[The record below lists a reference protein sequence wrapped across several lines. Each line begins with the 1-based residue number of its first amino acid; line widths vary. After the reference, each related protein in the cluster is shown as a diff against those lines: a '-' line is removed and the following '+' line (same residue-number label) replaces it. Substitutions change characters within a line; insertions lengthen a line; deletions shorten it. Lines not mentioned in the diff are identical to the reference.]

1 MERNYYYCPFCHTAT
16 AQIEVSLKEIAA
28 HENNDLGVFATAIDE
43 FLGTRVNRRYAEIRG
58 NRYWKC
64 GKCLR
69 IYRRD
74 IRGEIIAQVH
84 TSVEGYYN
92 PTSSERGVETS
103 NSINFNTFQVVVFQ
117 PQDKLD
123 SSLTPQLPQRSWIVS
138 EIKVPL
144 SKWDGGGFVSKAPEY
159 AVTLFREDAKN
170 SLSEL
175 EKTVRIIEYAIPNKQ
190 SVDTRSIKKSLRED
204 GCVKVSN
211 LSESEAKVIEDKLK
225 EFGFQFILDYKIE
238 GY

>member
-1 MERNYYYCPFCHTAT
+1 MERNFYYCPFCHTAT
-16 AQIEVSLKEIAA
+16 AQIEVSLREIAA
-28 HENNDLGVFATAIDE
+28 HENNDLGAFATAIDE
-43 FLGTRVNRRYAEIRG
+43 FLGARVNRRYAEISG

-84 TSVEGYYN
+84 TSVEGYFN
-92 PTSSERGVETS
+92 PTSSERGVKTS
-103 NSINFNTFQVVVFQ
+103 DSINFNTFQVVVFQ
-117 PQDKLD
+117 PQDNFNT
-123 SSLTPQLPQRSWIVS
+123 SLAPQLPKRSWIES

-144 SKWDGGGFVSKAPEY
+144 SKWDGGGFVSRAPEY
-159 AVTLFREDAKN
+159 VVTLFREDAKN

-175 EKTVRIIEYAIPNKQ
+175 EKTIRIIQHVISNKQ
-190 SVDTRSIKKSLRED
+190 SIDIRNIKESLKRD
-204 GCVKVSN
+204 GYVKVSN
-211 LSESEAKVIEDKLK
+211 LSESDAIIIEDKLK
-225 EFGFQFILDYKIE
+225 EFGFQFIIDYKIE